1 MCIIAYK
8 PKGNP
13 FPTEEQF
20 KNMFLANDDGAG
32 VGWNDGKKVFW
43 KKGFMT
49 IDDFLKYDTD
59 APYRQFDCDV
69 VYHFRIGT
77 SGGNRPDTC
86 HPFPISE
93 IDESL
98 VAVEGEGI
106 IPLLFHNGIVSN
118 AQRDSK
124 TSDTQQFIIDILSD
138 KHIYQG
144 ILEGDMKVL
153 NAIMAIAP
161 ASKFIILLPDNI
173 YILNDKAGT
182 EEGGIWYSN
191 TTFRTRSYTTVYPY
205 GSSQWAS
212 QYEGQEGTEEK
223 SFTNPKRNY
232 SSGNIPAHKSISE
245 LESEQGTVRL
255 ADGKKILA
263 PYYHR
268 QRLEQVFQGKEV
280 EQLDEAILIISK
292 FGFVTLSK
300 VGTEEKTEILYNA
313 PHQFS
318 KFEGSDL
325 DIINDMVAEYG
336 VLIYFDEGN
345 KLETAVMGEGKLTIK
360 LTGSATDLAEEE
372 VLYTWKKPT
381 N

>member
-1 MCIIAYK
+1 MCIIAFK

-13 FPTEEQF
+13 FPTTEQF

-32 VGWNDGKKVFW
+32 VGWNDGKKVYW

-49 IDDFLKYDTD
+49 IDDFLTFDTN

-69 VYHFRIGT
+69 VFHFRIGT

-86 HPFPISE
+86 HPFPISDS
-93 IDESL
+93 DELL
-98 VAVEGEGI
+98 VAVEGEGT

-118 AQRDSK
+118 VQRDTQ

-138 KHIYQG
+138 KYIYQG
-144 ILEGDMKVL
+144 IIESDEKILH
-153 NAIMAIAP
+153 AIMSIAP
-161 ASKFIILLPDNI
+161 SSKFAILYPDTVT
-173 YILNDKAGT
+173 ILNDKAGT

-191 TTFRTRSYTTVYPY
+191 TTFRPRSYTT
-205 GSSQWAS
+205 
-212 QYEGQEGTEEK
+212 
-223 SFTNPKRNY
+223 NY
-232 SSGNIPAHKSISE
+232 SYGPQWGREYEEGEWTDKCTTSPKQRIQSTGTSAPHKTISE
-245 LESEQGTVRL
+245 LEAEQGTVRL

-268 QRLEQVFQGKEV
+268 SRLEQVFQGKEV
-280 EQLDEAILIISK
+280 ETLDEAILVISK
-292 FGFVTLSK
+292 FGFVTLNK
-300 VGTEEKTEILYNA
+300 VGDGEKVSVLYNA

-325 DIINDMVAEYG
+325 DIINDMIAEYG
-336 VLIYFDEGN
+336 VLIYFSDN
-345 KLETAVMGEGKLTIK
+345 NQLDTVVMGQGKLTIK
-360 LTGSATDLAEEE
+360 LTGSATDLAEEK
-372 VLYTWKKPT
+372 VLYTWKKSI